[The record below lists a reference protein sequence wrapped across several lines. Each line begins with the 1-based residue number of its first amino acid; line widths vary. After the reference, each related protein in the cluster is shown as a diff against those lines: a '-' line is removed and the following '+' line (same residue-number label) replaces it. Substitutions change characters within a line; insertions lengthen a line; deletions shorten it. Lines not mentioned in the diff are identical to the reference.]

1 MNHNYTA
8 VLALLPAQSL
18 DDAQLDVLIEHLVP
32 RLAGGMTLSAA
43 GVEIRIA
50 GELAQTVT
58 AMVDFE
64 LRALQRL
71 RAQGMPA
78 TATSAQ

>member
-1 MNHNYTA
+1 MNQHQILT
-8 VLALLPAQSL
+8 LLPAQAL
-18 DDAQLDVLIEHLVP
+18 DDAQLDTLIEHLVP
-32 RLAGGMTLSAA
+32 RLAGGMSLTAA

-71 RAQGMPA
+71 RAQGMQA
-78 TATSAQ
+78 AKTAAQ

>member
-1 MNHNYTA
+1 M
-8 VLALLPAQSL
+8 SL
-18 DDAQLDVLIEHLVP
+18 
-32 RLAGGMTLSAA
+32 TAA

-71 RAQGMPA
+71 RAQGMQA
-78 TATSAQ
+78 AKTAAQ

>member
-1 MNHNYTA
+1 MIDHTYI
-8 VLALLPAQSL
+8 LSLLPAQSL
-18 DDAQLDVLIEHLVP
+18 DDAQLQVLIEHLVP
-32 RLAGGMTLSAA
+32 RLAGGMTLTAP
-43 GVEIRIA
+43 GVEIRLS

-71 RAQGMPA
+71 RAQAMQLNSTP
-78 TATSAQ
+78 QQ